1 MPTSLWPMRAVRAAE
16 ARRPRPGKCYREM
29 DEIDRKILNLIQ
41 SEFPLH
47 PRPFEQLGRLLGL
60 SEDQVLQRV
69 RQMKLAGVIRRI
81 GGSFDSR
88 KLGFYST
95 LCAARVPQ
103 RDLERFNKVINSY
116 PGVTHNYQRDHHYNI
131 WFTLIGE
138 SQEAVE
144 RTLEEMAQ
152 KAGVGEIVSLP
163 ARRTF
168 KIRVKFEL

>member
-1 MPTSLWPMRAVRAAE
+1 
-16 ARRPRPGKCYREM
+16 M
-29 DEIDRKILNLIQ
+29 DDTDRKILNLIQ
-41 SEFPLH
+41 SEFPVH
-47 PRPFEQLGRLLGL
+47 PRPFRELGRILGL
-60 SEDQVLQRV
+60 SEAQVLQRV
-69 RQMKLAGVIRRI
+69 RQMKQAGVIRRI

-88 KLGFYST
+88 RLGFYST
-95 LCAARVPQ
+95 LCAAKVPHQ
-103 RDLERFNKVINSY
+103 DLERFNRVINSY

-138 SQEAVE
+138 SQEAVK

-168 KIRVKFEL
+168 KIKVKFEL

>member
-1 MPTSLWPMRAVRAAE
+1 MRTSLWVIRV
-16 ARRPRPGKCYREM
+16 ARGNRNPLAHLWSVLKM
-29 DEIDRKILNLIQ
+29 DEMDRKILNLIQ
-41 SEFPLH
+41 SDFPVH
-47 PRPFEQLGRLLGL
+47 PRPFGEVGRQLGL
-60 SEDQVLQRV
+60 SEEQVLQRV
-69 RQMKLAGVIRRI
+69 RQMKAAGVIRRI

-95 LCAARVPQ
+95 LCAAKVPTE
-103 RDLERFNKVINSY
+103 DLERFNGVINSY

-138 SQEAVE
+138 SPEAVM

-152 KAGVGEIVSLP
+152 KAGVKEIVSLP

>member
-1 MPTSLWPMRAVRAAE
+1 MHL
-16 ARRPRPGKCYREM
+16 
-29 DEIDRKILNLIQ
+29 DETDRKILNLIQ
-41 SEFPLH
+41 SDFPLH
-47 PRPFEQLGRLLGL
+47 PRPFQELGRVLGL
-60 SEDQVLQRV
+60 SETQVLQRV
-69 RQMKLAGVIRRI
+69 REMKAAGVIRRI

-95 LCAARVPQ
+95 LCAARVPAQ
-103 RDLERFNKVINSY
+103 DIERFNSVINSY
-116 PGVTHNYQRDHHYNI
+116 PGVTHNYQRDHQYNI

-138 SQEAVE
+138 SREAVM

-152 KAGVGEIVSLP
+152 KAGVEEIVSLP